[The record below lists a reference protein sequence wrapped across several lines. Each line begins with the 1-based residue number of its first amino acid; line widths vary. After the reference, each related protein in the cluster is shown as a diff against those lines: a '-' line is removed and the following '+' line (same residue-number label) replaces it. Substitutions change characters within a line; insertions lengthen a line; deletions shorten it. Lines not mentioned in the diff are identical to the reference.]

1 MDIKRYDLSNVLV
14 TGASG
19 NIGKAVCS
27 ILKYNK
33 INFKKLSKYNKSK
46 RFSLEN
52 TKSVKKLS
60 KFINPSLIIHSAIDD
75 KFKPN
80 LNVNILMMKNL
91 IEFFKCPIIY
101 ISSVSVYSG
110 LKQNYLSEK
119 INKYILDTKYSLVK
133 KKCEDILIS
142 RKFKKDLCIRMPGLF
157 SITRKDG
164 VIFHLMKR
172 FKNKDYKISFFDL
185 DKQWQCIHIKHFKFY
200 FIKILKMKINYINVI
215 NIGYKDNVS
224 IDKIIKFLNNEL
236 PKKKKIIMKN
246 KSRTTRLN
254 LSRLKKITNKTFKL
268 EQGIKLLLRSND
280 K

>member
-1 MDIKRYDLSNVLV
+1 MDNKRYDLSNVLV

-157 SITRKDG
+157 SNTRKDG

-215 NIGYKDNVS
+215 NIGYKDSVS

>member
-1 MDIKRYDLSNVLV
+1 MDNKRYDLSNVLV

-19 NIGKAVCS
+19 NIGKAICS

-52 TKSVKKLS
+52 TKSVQKLS
-60 KFINPSLIIHSAIDD
+60 KIINPSLIIHSAIDN

-91 IEFFKCPIIY
+91 IKFFKCPIIY
-101 ISSVSVYSG
+101 ISSISVYSG

-119 INKYILDTKYSLVK
+119 IDKYILDTKYSLVK

-142 RKFKKDLCIRMPGLF
+142 RRFKKDLCIRMPGLF
-157 SITRKDG
+157 SSTRKDG

-172 FKNKDYKISFFDL
+172 FKNKEYKISFFDL
-185 DKQWQCIHIKHFKFY
+185 DKQWQCIHLKHFKFY

-215 NIGYKDNVS
+215 NIGYTDS
-224 IDKIIKFLNNEL
+224 ISINKMIKILNNEL
-236 PKKKKIIMKN
+236 PKTKKIMIKN

-254 LSRLKKITNKTFKL
+254 LNRLKKITNKTFKL
-268 EQGIKLLLRSND
+268 EQGIKLLLRSNE

>member
-1 MDIKRYDLSNVLV
+1 MDNKRYDLSNVLV

-157 SITRKDG
+157 STTRKDG

-215 NIGYKDNVS
+215 NIGYKDSVS

>member
-1 MDIKRYDLSNVLV
+1 MDNKRYDLSNVLV

>member
-1 MDIKRYDLSNVLV
+1 MDNKRYDLSNVLV

-157 SITRKDG
+157 STTRKDG

-215 NIGYKDNVS
+215 NIGYKDSVS

-268 EQGIKLLLRSND
+268 EHGIKLLLRSND

>member
-1 MDIKRYDLSNVLV
+1 MDNKRYDLNNVLV

-19 NIGKAVCS
+19 SIGKAICS

-33 INFKKLSKYNKSK
+33 INFKKLSHYNKNK

-52 TKSVKKLS
+52 TKSVQKLS
-60 KFINPSLIIHSAIDD
+60 KSISPSLIIHSAIDD

-157 SITRKDG
+157 STTRKDG

-215 NIGYKDNVS
+215 NIGYKDSVS

-268 EQGIKLLLRSND
+268 EHGIKLLLRSND